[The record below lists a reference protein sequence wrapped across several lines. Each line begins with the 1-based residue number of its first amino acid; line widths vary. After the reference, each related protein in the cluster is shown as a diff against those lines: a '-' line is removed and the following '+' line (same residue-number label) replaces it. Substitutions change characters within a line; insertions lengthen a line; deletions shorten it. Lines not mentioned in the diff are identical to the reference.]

1 MNNTAMDICIQFQ
14 CRCNVLIFLGHTPF
28 AGLYD
33 NSHLMIQGSQ
43 ISSQSEVPFYNPTSG
58 VRFSTSL
65 STLAIIGLFDSSH
78 PTDYQ
83 RVPLKVCK

>member
-1 MNNTAMDICIQFQ
+1 MYK
-14 CRCNVLIFLGHTPF
+14 FLCGHKFSFLLSIYPQEI